1 MTGGVR
7 RLTHEEAEMLISA
20 RMDEHLDRA
29 DSRALLVHLQT
40 CESCRAFAVQTE
52 VLGRGL
58 EALPVLPASPVVDR
72 GVREAIATRNRRWSF
87 PALFPAGGGGASL
100 RAAAGA
106 LAILALVSVYLLI
119 RMAGGQSGIG
129 PAIDAPNGGLAQQI
143 ERTVT
148 SELAMA
154 SQATGAGPTE
164 TPRVVAPPAQSATAA
179 STTEPVRAGSD
190 LTEPTAQDEALP
202 TATLDPAFVYVID
215 KTRTPSAGHNATTP
229 TLPPPVPSATE
240 ESGDVMVAAIGGE
253 EGTPAD
259 TLVETATTAPT
270 EPSGTPA
277 EDGAESTAPVATET
291 PIEPVPPATQEQATE
306 EPATE
311 EPTMTATPVEISV
324 AGAEASRE
332 AETQTPEEV
341 PATESAGEAT
351 SAPAPKPAETPIA
364 APKVASPTA
373 APGEVAPEV
382 GPTEGPFVQPTIAP
396 MSGRADTGADTG
408 SGGDGQGDHQDNA
421 PVVAAE
427 AGTMAGDGQSPPIQP
442 IDGSDVQG
450 ASSVGDGSGGSPQIV
465 STDDSTGSGTGVAV
479 GATTETAGVGGE
491 TQPEA
496 PVIATVDGSAEP
508 AGLDLSKTVTSLPTG
523 TSSPPGRLAF
533 SPGMSLYV
541 VTAPD
546 GQLAVA
552 DLEGEIVITL
562 GAGALPV
569 WSGPG
574 LMFAAPSDNGTRVGI
589 WNSDTGDL
597 AYIPAS
603 EDEATSD
610 LPIGGGGQAF
620 YFLRT
625 FPDRPG
631 AMEIHNATIDGSDED
646 VIWSADAVELGGARP
661 VWSSDGILL
670 PAVSEWLRIGFD
682 GSETELGENPYGAI
696 GAPILSPGQGLMAYS
711 AGDQV
716 IVAWT
721 ETPGEAV
728 ATAPFGGSTG
738 GYAFSTSGEQIVVS
752 DGSALHVVSY
762 QGDDLGTLSGNQPL
776 GGVYWVEGAIYY
788 LQIGEDAALRSTSLS
803 AIQGDR

>member
-7 RLTHEEAEMLISA
+7 RLAHEEAEMLISA

-52 VLGRGL
+52 VLGREL

-72 GVREAIATRNRRWSF
+72 GVREAIAARNRRWSF
-87 PALFPAGGGGASL
+87 PALAPVRGGSGGL

-106 LAILALVSVYLLI
+106 LAVLALVSVYLLI
-119 RMAGGQSGIG
+119 RMAGGQNGTA
-129 PAIDAPNGGLAQQI
+129 PAIDAPNGGVAQQI
-143 ERTVT
+143 ERTAT
-148 SELAMA
+148 AELALT
-154 SQATGAGPTE
+154 SQATSAGPTE

-179 STTEPVRAGSD
+179 SATEPVRAGRAS
-190 LTEPTAQDEALP
+190 TEPASQDETPP
-202 TATLDPAFVYVID
+202 TATLDPAFVYAID
-215 KTRTPSAGHNATTP
+215 KTRTPSSGQSATTP
-229 TLPPPVPSATE
+229 TPAPPAPSATG
-240 ESGDVMVAAIGGE
+240 ESGDVVVAAIGGE
-253 EGTPAD
+253 DATPVD
-259 TLVETATTAPT
+259 VPVESATAAPT
-270 EPSGTPA
+270 EPAGTPA
-277 EDGAESTAPVATET
+277 EDGAEETAPVATEAAST
-291 PIEPVPPATQEQATE
+291 ATQ

-332 AETQTPEEV
+332 AETQTPEETS
-341 PATESAGEAT
+341 PAESVDEAT
-351 SAPAPKPAETPIA
+351 TVPPSEPADTPIA
-364 APKVASPTA
+364 ALSTASSTIASGDVTSNATPTD
-373 APGEVAPEV
+373 E
-382 GPTEGPFVQPTIAP
+382 PFVQPTIAP
-396 MSGRADTGADTG
+396 LSGRADTGAHTG
-408 SGGDGQGDHQDNA
+408 SGEDAQTDHQSNA
-421 PVVAAE
+421 PVTAAE
-427 AGTMAGDGQSPPIQP
+427 AGAAAGGESPTIQP
-442 IDGSDVQG
+442 VDGSDVQG

-465 STDDSTGSGTGVAV
+465 STGDSTASGGDRPGGEGAATEAV
-479 GATTETAGVGGE
+479 GVGGE

-496 PVIATVDGSAEP
+496 SVIPTVDASAEP
-508 AGLDLSKTVTSLPTG
+508 AGLDLSGTITSLPAG
-523 TSSPPGRLAF
+523 TSSPLGRLEF

-552 DLEGEIVITL
+552 DLDGKVVITL
-562 GAGALPV
+562 GPGELPV
-569 WSGPG
+569 WSGAG
-574 LMFAAPSDNGTRVGI
+574 LMFAAPGDGGTRVGI

-597 AYIPAS
+597 AYIPS
-603 EDEATSD
+603 GEDEPTRD

-631 AMEIHNATIDGSDED
+631 AMEIRKATIDGSDQG

-670 PAVSEWLRIGFD
+670 PTDSVWLRIDAD

-696 GAPILSPGQGLMAYS
+696 GPPVLSPGQGLMAYS

-716 IVAWT
+716 VVAWT
-721 ETPGEAV
+721 EQPGEAV
-728 ATAPFGGSTG
+728 ATASFGGATG

-752 DGSALHVVSY
+752 DGTVLHVVSY
-762 QGDDLGTLSGNQPL
+762 QGDDLGSLGGNQPL

-788 LQIGEDAALRSTSLS
+788 LQIGEEAALRSTSLS
-803 AIQGDR
+803 AIQSNQ